1 MLKKDEIQKVIKK
14 IDDEGID
21 SMLNISG
28 VNYYY
33 KNNENPNS
41 HKRNGDYIIEL
52 PNKKA
57 LSIFVYSFNKIKDST
72 KTSINESIKDVN
84 ANFSDLSKYNQE
96 LESIIDTKIESIEAI
111 ISEKFK
117 ELSRLIIEH
126 DLVNTQL
133 KKLQKIKEIYS
144 FNINSILENT
154 TINDSIN
161 YSNMLGE
168 YNQNNGLYIL
178 DVKLTE
184 HWSLYNKNGLID
196 IKYNFYIKY
205 MNRPILIKSVKT
217 VKGISSA
224 SKYIENLKKRYSK
237 YFDLKIAKVPANVLE
252 VLHDKVK
259 IYEEC
264 EDEFNKKLINMGYVL
279 VDKL

>member
-21 SMLNISG
+21 SMLNISE

-41 HKRNGDYIIEL
+41 HKRYGDYIIEL

-57 LSIFVYSFNKIKDST
+57 LSIFVYKFNKIKDST

-161 YSNMLGE
+161 YSNMLGG
-168 YNQNNGLYIL
+168 YIQNNGLYIL

-259 IYEEC
+259 TYEEC